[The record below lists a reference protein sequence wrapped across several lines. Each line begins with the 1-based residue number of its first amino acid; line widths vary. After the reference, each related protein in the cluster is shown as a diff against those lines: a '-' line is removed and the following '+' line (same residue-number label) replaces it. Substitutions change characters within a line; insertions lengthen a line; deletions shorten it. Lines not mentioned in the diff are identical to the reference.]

1 MSFAIYRTAKL
12 KSLGEI
18 GGSLSHTYRT
28 RPTPNAD
35 ENKLH
40 LNKHMFNTY
49 NQCFHVLKNAIP
61 EKRRSNAVLCI
72 EHLITASPDWS
83 GWGTEKE
90 EEFFKK
96 SLEFLN
102 KKYGKENVIAGSIHR
117 DETTPHLIVY
127 VVPLDEKG
135 GLNAKKWLGGRSK
148 LSQTQTEFANEVKDL
163 GLKRGLEN
171 AKARHKTI
179 KQFYAE
185 IEKPT
190 PKLKEKKYEI
200 QPINYDLLPKMGL
213 FQTTNSFN
221 AQLKEAYEIIHS
233 NYENQVLELKLE
245 HQKQLKAAVTS
256 YETKLVESGL
266 RAEKLINENQR
277 LKSDKKLITE
287 DFEKKI
293 ELLESENEREKAEII
308 HNNSM
313 RLKEFES
320 FSEFKK
326 IEPGAFHRLELD
338 VLDVLNQHKRKLE
351 ANRKAEAE
359 RQYKEQQRIEN
370 ERRAALKQK
379 EDNHRQW
386 LLQRVLERKEG
397 AFARDLIAVSAKSEN
412 KIEKAAI
419 AELLEF
425 RKSEK
430 PALMIECF
438 EHYVR
443 QIKEND
449 LSKLQHFKNE
459 IEYATNESVITTVY
473 RLNMHH
479 NISFENYRDG
489 KQVFY
494 VLESISKVIDSELE
508 KTKYSEIEKIKKLTE
523 FGDFVRERTDA
534 LYNNY
539 LEKHVMQACEQDKRI
554 SEHLDAMRKIDPNY
568 MRCNSFHSESEPQK
582 PKPSRD
588 NDFSM

>member
-12 KSLGEI
+12 KSFGEI

-40 LNKHMFNTY
+40 LNKHIFETY
-49 NQCFHVLKNAIP
+49 NQCFDALKNAIP

-72 EHLITASPDWS
+72 EHLITASPDWN
-83 GWGTEKE
+83 GWGTKKE

-102 KKYGKENVIAGSIHR
+102 NKYGKENVIACSIHR

-127 VVPLDEKG
+127 VVPIDEKG
-135 GLNAKKWLGGRSK
+135 GLNAKKWLGGRAK
-148 LSQTQTEFANEVKDL
+148 LSQTQTDFANEVKNL
-163 GLKRGLEN
+163 GLERGLEN
-171 AKARHKTI
+171 SKARHKTI

-221 AQLKEAYEIIHS
+221 AQLKSAYEIIHS
-233 NYENQVLELKLE
+233 NYENQVLELKVE
-245 HQKQLKAAVTS
+245 HQKQLKATVTS
-256 YETKLVESGL
+256 YETKLVESRL
-266 RAEKLINENQR
+266 NAEKLINENQR
-277 LKSDKKLITE
+277 LKSDNKLIRQ

-293 ELLESENEREKAEII
+293 ELLESENERDKAKLI

-326 IEPGAFHRLELD
+326 VDPHAFQRLEID
-338 VLDVLNQHKRKLE
+338 VINAVDQRKNARE
-351 ANRKAEAE
+351 AERKAEAE
-359 RQYKEQQRIEN
+359 EHYREQQRIEN
-370 ERRAALKQK
+370 ERREAIRKK
-379 EDNHRQW
+379 EEDYRVW
-386 LLQRVLERKEG
+386 LFNRVLERKDG
-397 AFARDLIAVSAKSEN
+397 AFAHDLMSVSAKSEN
-412 KIEKAAI
+412 QSEKAAI

-430 PALMIECF
+430 PAL
-438 EHYVR
+438 
-443 QIKEND
+443 
-449 LSKLQHFKNE
+449 E
-459 IEYATNESVITTVY
+459 IEYFEPRLQKIKSGDLSRLHEFKNAIEWATNDGLTETML
-473 RLNMHH
+473 RLEMKINLDDPK
-479 NISFENYRDG
+479 FEKD
-489 KQVFY
+489 VFH
-494 VLESISKVIDSELE
+494 VLENVSRIIEKELE
-508 KTKYSEIEKIKKLTE
+508 KTKYSEVEKIKKLAD
-523 FGDFVRERTDA
+523 FGDFVREKTDS
-534 LYNNY
+534 LYNDY
-539 LEKHVMQACEQDKRI
+539 LQKRLTPFY
-554 SEHLDAMRKIDPNY
+554 EREERMKVHLEAMRKIDPNY
-568 MRCNSFHSESEPQK
+568 MKGNSFHSEPELDK
-582 PKPSRD
+582 TKPSCG

>member
-12 KSLGEI
+12 KTLGEI

-40 LNKHMFNTY
+40 LNKHMFKTY
-49 NQCFHVLKNAIP
+49 NQCFHALKNAIP
-61 EKRRSNAVLCI
+61 QKRRSNAVLCI
-72 EHLITASPDWS
+72 EHLITASPDWD

-90 EEFFKK
+90 EQFFKK

-127 VVPLDEKG
+127 VVPIDEKG

-171 AKARHKTI
+171 SKARHKTI

-221 AQLKEAYEIIHS
+221 AQLKNAYEIIHS
-233 NYENQVLELKLE
+233 TYENQVLELKLE
-245 HQKQLKAAVTS
+245 HQKQLKATVTS
-256 YETKLVESGL
+256 YETKLVENVL

-293 ELLESENEREKAEII
+293 ELLESEKDEVI

-326 IEPGAFHRLELD
+326 VDPHAFHRLELD

-351 ANRKAEAE
+351 ADRKAEAE
-359 RQYKEQQRIEN
+359 RHYREQQRIEN
-370 ERRAALKQK
+370 ARRAALKQK
-379 EDNHRQW
+379 EDNHRAW
-386 LLQRVLERKEG
+386 LLERVLERKEG
-397 AFARDLIAVSAKSEN
+397 AFARDLIAVSAISEN

-430 PALMIECF
+430 PHFNIEYF
-438 EHYVR
+438 EECLD
-443 QIKEND
+443 QIKFGD
-449 LSKLQHFKNE
+449 LSRLHHFEKA
-459 IEYATNESVITTVY
+459 IEYAT
-473 RLNMHH
+473 
-479 NISFENYRDG
+479 RDG
-489 KQVFY
+489 LSDTILRLKMKLDWDDPRVGRDVFY
-494 VLESISKVIDSELE
+494 VLENVSKVVEKELYE
-508 KTKYSEIEKIKKLTE
+508 TKHSDLEKIKKLAA
-523 FGDFVRERTDA
+523 FGDFVRERTDS
-534 LYNNY
+534 LYNDY
-539 LEKHVMQACEQDKRI
+539 LQKRLKRFYEREEN
-554 SEHLDAMRKIDPNY
+554 SRLHLEAMRKIDPNY
-568 MRCNSFHSESEPQK
+568 MRGNSYSEPEPQK
-582 PKPSRD
+582 PKPSRG
-588 NDFSM
+588 NDFTP